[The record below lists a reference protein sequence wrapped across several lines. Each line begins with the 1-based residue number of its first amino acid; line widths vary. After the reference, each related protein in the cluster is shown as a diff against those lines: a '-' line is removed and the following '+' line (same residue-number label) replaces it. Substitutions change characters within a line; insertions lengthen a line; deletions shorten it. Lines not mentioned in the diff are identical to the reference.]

1 MEASNKDQTDDIL
14 KEKLHG
20 LEIDAPLHVFDK
32 VQLKRRKKFSAIWLF
47 GSAAT
52 LLLALVVLL
61 LFTEPNKVELPANL
75 SPELKKESS
84 AKQEQNVLTHSNAVN
99 DLVEE
104 KMKAK
109 GSKPTPSKRNVDLV
123 YLNKTPDQSIA
134 EEENTL
140 VPAKEYIPIAANQT
154 QEAQKPLRLLPE
166 IGSDRIL
173 QDSLKEETILA
184 NASEAQQAI
193 KPDSASLQLP
203 SKPQKGK
210 WFVGVAYAQNV
221 YNSQYAQNSESI
233 LVFGDSSQERD
244 KPISSMRFDVYAGR
258 MIGANWFVN
267 AGICLLKTQYAYIT
281 KAEQES
287 PILNLSISNTGR
299 NPWQSSAAYFDESLT
314 YISLPLDVG
323 YQLNLG
329 KWNLNASV
337 GPQFNYLIK
346 TKSYKASTNL
356 GNAPDQI
363 QDANNERFNTFS
375 FAIQQKCMVSYPVI
389 PNCSV
394 GVGVQAMQSFKNSYQ
409 SENSSDPKVYM
420 LGLQLGIKYYLP

>member
-1 MEASNKDQTDDIL
+1 MESSNKDQTDDIL
-14 KEKLHG
+14 REKLHA

-32 VQLKRRKKFSAIWLF
+32 VQQKRRKKYSAIWLF

-75 SPELKKESS
+75 SPEVKKESS
-84 AKQEQNVLTHSNAVN
+84 VIEEQNVLSHSNAVN
-99 DLVEE
+99 ALVEE
-104 KMKAK
+104 KMKVK
-109 GSKPTPSKRNVDLV
+109 KSKPKLSKRNVDLV
-123 YLNKTPDQSIA
+123 YLNKTPDQAIA

-154 QEAQKPLRLLPE
+154 QDAQKPLRLLPK
-166 IGSDRIL
+166 IGSAIIL
-173 QDSLKEETILA
+173 LDSLKEDTTLA
-184 NASEAQQAI
+184 KPNEVQQAF

-210 WFVGVAYAQNV
+210 WHVGVAYTQNLF
-221 YNSQYAQNSESI
+221 NTQYAKNSESL

-244 KPISSMRFDVYAGR
+244 KPISSLRFDVYVGR

-267 AGICLLKTQYAYIT
+267 AGIGMLKTQYAYIT

-287 PILNLSISNTGR
+287 PSLNLSISNTSR

-314 YISLPLDVG
+314 YISLPIDVG
-323 YQLNLG
+323 YQLNFG

-337 GPQFNYLIK
+337 GPQFNYLFK
-346 TKSYKASTNL
+346 TKTYKASTNL

-375 FAIQQKCMVSYPVI
+375 FAMQQKCMITYPVI

-394 GVGVQAMQSFKNSYQ
+394 GIGVQAMQSFKNSYQ
-409 SENSSDPKVYM
+409 LGNISDPKVYM

>member
-1 MEASNKDQTDDIL
+1 MESSNKDQTDDIL
-14 KEKLHG
+14 REKLHA

-32 VQLKRRKKFSAIWLF
+32 VQQKRRKKYSAIWLF

-75 SPELKKESS
+75 SPEVKKESS
-84 AKQEQNVLTHSNAVN
+84 VIEEQNVLSHSNAVN
-99 DLVEE
+99 ALVEE
-104 KMKAK
+104 KMKVK
-109 GSKPTPSKRNVDLV
+109 KSKPKLSKRNVDLV
-123 YLNKTPDQSIA
+123 YLNKTPDQAIA

-154 QEAQKPLRLLPE
+154 QDAQKPLRLLPK
-166 IGSDRIL
+166 IGSAIIL
-173 QDSLKEETILA
+173 LDSLKEDTTLA
-184 NASEAQQAI
+184 KPNEVQQAF

-203 SKPQKGK
+203 SKPQKEK
-210 WFVGVAYAQNV
+210 WYVGVAYTQNLF
-221 YNSQYAQNSESI
+221 NTQYAKNSESL

-244 KPISSMRFDVYAGR
+244 KPISSLRFDVYVGR

-267 AGICLLKTQYAYIT
+267 AGIGMLKTQYAYIT

-287 PILNLSISNTGR
+287 PSLNLSISNTSR

-314 YISLPLDVG
+314 YISLPIDVG
-323 YQLNLG
+323 YQLNFG

-337 GPQFNYLIK
+337 GPQFNYLFK
-346 TKSYKASTNL
+346 TKTYKASTNL
-356 GNAPDQI
+356 GNVPDQI

-375 FAIQQKCMVSYPVI
+375 FAMQQKCMITYPVI

-394 GVGVQAMQSFKNSYQ
+394 DIGVQAMQSFKNSYQ
-409 SENSSDPKVYM
+409 LGNISDPKVYM

>member
-1 MEASNKDQTDDIL
+1 MESSNKDQTDDIL
-14 KEKLHG
+14 REKLHA

-32 VQLKRRKKFSAIWLF
+32 VQQKRRKKYSAFWLF

-75 SPELKKESS
+75 SPEVKKESS
-84 AKQEQNVLTHSNAVN
+84 VIEEQNVLSHSNAVN
-99 DLVEE
+99 ALVEE

-109 GSKPTPSKRNVDLV
+109 KSKPKLSKRNVDLV
-123 YLNKTPDQSIA
+123 YLNKTPDQAIA

-154 QEAQKPLRLLPE
+154 QDAQKPLRLLPD
-166 IGSDRIL
+166 IGSAIIL
-173 QDSLKEETILA
+173 LDSLKEDAILA
-184 NASEAQQAI
+184 NANEAQQAI

-210 WFVGVAYAQNV
+210 WYVGVAYTQNLF
-221 YNSQYAQNSESI
+221 NTQYAKNSESL

-244 KPISSMRFDVYAGR
+244 KPISSLRFDVYVGR

-267 AGICLLKTQYAYIT
+267 AGIGMLKTQYAYIT

-287 PILNLSISNTGR
+287 PSLNLSISNTSR

-314 YISLPLDVG
+314 YISLPIDVG
-323 YQLNLG
+323 YQLNFG

-346 TKSYKASTNL
+346 TKTYKVSTNL

-375 FAIQQKCMVSYPVI
+375 FAMLQKCMITYPVI

-394 GVGVQAMQSFKNSYQ
+394 GIGVQAMQSFKNSYQ
-409 SENSSDPKVYM
+409 LGNISDPKVYM